1 MIDRNSKN
9 KFILNCFQKLLD
21 DGEPHQYREI
31 LNYVREQAKGTQFE
45 GTIEQNNLVLPIRNK
60 LQDPA
65 FPYERVSYGFYQ
77 KVELRTAAQEEVA
90 LHADSVYDLLDNA
103 FSLQRQMETVHKT
116 QQEQFSSS
124 KILENSFQV
133 VSGHLETL
141 LDSMSMLV
149 ADMEDLAQESSQE
162 PENEDL
168 SGMQMG

>member
-9 KFILNCFQKLLD
+9 KFILSCFQKLLD

-60 LQDPA
+60 LEDPA

-141 LDSMSMLV
+141 LDSMSMWI
-149 ADMEDLAQESSQE
+149 ADMEDLTQEPSQE
-162 PENEDL
+162 PENEGFP
-168 SGMQMG
+168 GM